1 MRHHPRLR
9 SLGRRLL
16 FPRPAAVLAC
26 VLAAALGLGWV
37 FRAGGQ
43 DSPLAYGVYTL
54 SAYALAVL
62 CAGAVR
68 WGRALAARV
77 GRLPPVARYRQ
88 DPAFRVRAGL
98 GAALALNLGY
108 AALHALA
115 GWRGRSA
122 WSATLAVY
130 YLFLAAMRVALMDAA
145 RRAAPGARPGAERR
159 RARLCGVLLV
169 AMNLALAGVVV
180 LVLHRG
186 GGFAYAGNLIYAM
199 ALYAFYATILGV
211 VNLVRTRR
219 SRSPLLAAAR
229 AVSLASA
236 LVSMLALEVA
246 MLDRFGSPGDTLFRN
261 GMIAGSGLAVCAVVA
276 GLGLAMALG
285 RR

>member
-1 MRHHPRLR
+1 MRHRPRLR

-43 DSPLAYGVYTL
+43 DSPLAYGAYAL

-62 CAGAVR
+62 CAGAAR

-77 GRLPPVARYRQ
+77 GRIPLVAR
-88 DPAFRVRAGL
+88 FRGDLTFRAAVTLYASLAVNLLYAGMNAVSGVRS
-98 GAALALNLGY
+98 
-108 AALHALA
+108 
-115 GWRGRSA
+115 RSA
-122 WSATLAVY
+122 WFVTLAVY
-130 YLFLAAMRVALMDAA
+130 YLFLAVMRFALVRYT
-145 RRAAPGARPGAERR
+145 RRAAPGSFLAGERR
-159 RARLCGVLLV
+159 RARFCGVLLA
-169 AMNLALAGVVV
+169 AMNVALA
-180 LVLHRG
+180 
-186 GGFAYAGNLIYAM
+186 
-199 ALYAFYATILGV
+199 GV

-219 SRSPLLAAAR
+219 YRSPVLSAWR

-246 MLDRFGSPGDTLFRN
+246 MLDRFGSPEDTLFRT
-261 GMIAGSGLAVCAVVA
+261 GMIAGSGLGVCAIVA
-276 GLGLAMALG
+276 GLGLSMAV
-285 RR
+285 RKR